1 MNINPSKKYQ
11 LNKTDS
17 YRIEG
22 SYQTKF
28 DNALESKTFQGH
40 FNDMYKSLRVTS
52 MMKEIEVDTVVI
64 VDKLLVNEYHPDIV
78 RAFVPSLDAY
88 ITAISFFDLK
98 NCVDT

>member
-22 SYQTKF
+22 K
-28 DNALESKTFQGH
+28 
-40 FNDMYKSLRVTS
+40 FNDMYKSLSVTS
-52 MMKEIEVDTVVI
+52 MMKEIEIDTVVI

-78 RAFVPSLDAY
+78 RVFVPSLDAY